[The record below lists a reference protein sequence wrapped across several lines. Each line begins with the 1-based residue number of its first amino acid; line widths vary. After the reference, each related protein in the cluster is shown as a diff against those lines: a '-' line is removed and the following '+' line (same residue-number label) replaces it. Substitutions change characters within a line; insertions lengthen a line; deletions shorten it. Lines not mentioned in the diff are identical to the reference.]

1 VICKGVSPYKLRM
14 EKIESIQDKG
24 VPSTPTPAYLRTAEI
39 YSRYGLK
46 RSFIYQLIK
55 DGRLK
60 SICMKGRGKTR
71 GIRLFRPEDIEK
83 AIHDLA

>member
-1 VICKGVSPYKLRM
+1 MNTTVSNEYKGVH
-14 EKIESIQDKG
+14 
-24 VPSTPTPAYLRTAEI
+24 PTSVPAYLRTAEI

-71 GIRLFRPEDIEK
+71 GIRLFRPEDIVK
-83 AIHDLA
+83 AIHDLS

>member
-1 VICKGVSPYKLRM
+1 M
-14 EKIESIQDKG
+14 NTTESNEDKG
-24 VPSTPTPAYLRTAEI
+24 VPPSSVPAYLRTADI

>member
-1 VICKGVSPYKLRM
+1 MDTNISSQGREVSPG
-14 EKIESIQDKG
+14 S
-24 VPSTPTPAYLRTAEI
+24 TPAYLRTAEI
-39 YSRYGLK
+39 YGRYGLK

-60 SICMKGRGKTR
+60 SICMKGRGKNR